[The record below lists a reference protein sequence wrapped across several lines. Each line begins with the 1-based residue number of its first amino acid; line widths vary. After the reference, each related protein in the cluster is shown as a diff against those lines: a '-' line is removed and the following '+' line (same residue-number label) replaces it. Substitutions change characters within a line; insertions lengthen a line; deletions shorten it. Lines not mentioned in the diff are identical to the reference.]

1 MGSRSAGQGSH
12 PLPSAATGPEGLW
25 SLLAAPQLQSFQDT
39 PPLSLVG
46 REDLSS
52 GPHRDSGFAS
62 ISAKS
67 QQQWARHFLL
77 GHNLETKKGIQ
88 YGGRGWSSTSVAS
101 YFCYHWIPTIPWVP
115 AALPVDVRKFYLASV
130 CRLSFLPLLGQPI
143 TCLWG
148 THITQLAYVQGTK
161 SRFTRASTLSQD
173 LTIQLA

>member
-12 PLPSAATGPEGLW
+12 PLPSAATEGLW

-88 YGGRGWSSTSVAS
+88 YGERGWSSTPVGS
-101 YFCYHWIPTIPWVP
+101 YFCYHWIPTNPWAP

-130 CRLSFLPLLGQPI
+130 PSLISTTPGPTYHLPVGY
-143 TCLWG
+143 
-148 THITQLAYVQGTK
+148 THHTVSICAGHQKQ
-161 SRFTRASTLSQD
+161 
-173 LTIQLA
+173 IH